1 MSEFTIFPAID
12 LRHGQVVRLQRGDPA
27 RQTVYDTDPAH
38 TALRW
43 LDTGARWLHV
53 VNLDASFGE
62 PDSENQSAI
71 SAILS
76 TAAQHTPPAQVQLGG
91 GLRSVMAV
99 EQAFSAG
106 VGRAVLG
113 TWAILQ
119 PQVIASLIARWGA
132 ERIAVSL
139 DAEDG
144 KVKVQGWTGQTGL
157 DVLDLALQL
166 KEMGLQWLIFTD
178 IARDGLGSGLNL
190 VKTIAIAERTGL
202 DVIASGGVH
211 SLEDVDAVRAAGLA
225 GVIVGRALYDGSIDA
240 RRLLGS

>member
-27 RQTVYDTDPAH
+27 RQTVYDTDPVH

-43 LDTGARWLHV
+43 LDAGARWLHV

-62 PDSENQSAI
+62 PDPENQSAI
-71 SAILS
+71 AAILS
-76 TAAQHTPPAQVQLGG
+76 TSTQHTPPAQIQLGG
-91 GLRSVMAV
+91 GLRSAMAV

-106 VGRAVLG
+106 VSRAVLG

-119 PQVIASLIARWGA
+119 PEMTASLIARWGA
-132 ERIAVSL
+132 ARIAVSL
-139 DAEDG
+139 DAENG
-144 KVKVQGWTGQTGL
+144 KVKVQGWTEQTGL
-157 DVLDLALQL
+157 DVFDLALRL
-166 KEMGLQWLIFTD
+166 KGMGLQWLIFTD

-190 VKTIAIAERTGL
+190 ATTIAIAERTGL
-202 DVIASGGVH
+202 NVIASGGVH
-211 SLEDVDAVRAAGLA
+211 SIEDVDAVQKAGLA

-240 RRLLGS
+240 GHLLGF